1 MQILANSSLRAAYQ
15 HFSGIRAILQWRGI
29 TGLTS
34 QSSRAILYEYR
45 PIDVS
50 KYFWTGLYGLLVV
63 LQ

>member
-1 MQILANSSLRAAYQ
+1 MIANSSLHTAYQ

-29 TGLTS
+29 ASLTS

-50 KYFWTGLYGLLVV
+50 ILLMFLVYY
-63 LQ
+63 LHISPR